1 MRACGYPSIS
11 ILDCGGRGVNRKD
24 LHGSTHALQGRGLR
38 SAKSD
43 YLLNGVGFG
52 MKRARV
58 FTKSLDIVGVLRV
71 IV

>member
-1 MRACGYPSIS
+1 MSIGKIYTVRPTHS
-11 ILDCGGRGVNRKD
+11 SSLDVQGLTLPTPKGGGF
-24 LHGSTHALQGRGLR
+24 S
-38 SAKSD
+38 
-43 YLLNGVGFG
+43 GVGFG

>member
-1 MRACGYPSIS
+1 MQTKSAFATPTP
-11 ILDCGGRGVNRKD
+11 K
-24 LHGSTHALQGRGLR
+24 GRGLVTY
-38 SAKSD
+38 SC
-43 YLLNGVGFG
+43 VGFG